1 MTTIVLTDFFF
12 KLFNHSNDVERS
24 RTLSSLE
31 TEVSDYILA
40 VNKPKLNPDV
50 FLQPDIAIILSA
62 FYETALYEACQYVKR
77 VSYTFY
83 TVDFG
88 GFDQIFGD
96 FQQV

>member
-1 MTTIVLTDFFF
+1 MTTIVFTDFL
-12 KLFNHSNDVERS
+12 KLFNHSNAHAERS

-50 FLQPDIAIILSA
+50 FLQLDISIILFS
-62 FYETALYEACQYVKR
+62 FYETALCEACQYVKIAF
-77 VSYTFY
+77 YTFY

-88 GFDQIFGD
+88 DCDQIFGD
-96 FQQV
+96 FQ